1 MMQELTLAKISSTAM
16 ARRKMSDVE
25 ALEEMFRSDVELED
39 SSDSW
44 WDSDEEEEPDTADR
58 LDLGDVQVK
67 AEPSSS
73 DGAEPPPTSHDS
85 SSSLSGDRAGE
96 ADEDYVPPV
105 PLRSSGRGRAP
116 APKRTTT
123 THKKARKRQKVSSSA
138 HQQQG
143 EDCWHTREELDT
155 EPGCPLFTPKKD
167 PGPQIDSTKSWS
179 PLSLFKLF
187 FSAYTIREIIK
198 NTNENAQRLLAAGK
212 KFKWSPL
219 TVDDF
224 YKFLAII
231 IFSGLVQVPSKPDFW
246 RTKWPYNFPFPRSC
260 MTRDR
265 FESILWSLHL
275 SNIKKDEENEQKK
288 GTPHYDRLFKLK
300 PLYDDI
306 RVACK
311 THFQPMR
318 EICIDERMV
327 ASKARIDF
335 KQFMRD
341 KPTRFGYKLFVLA
354 DSRTGYTWNFFI
366 YQGKSAVVREEGLGT
381 TSVMDLMDFGLL
393 GKGYHLYVDNFYSS
407 PYLFQ
412 KLASN
417 STAACGTIRGNLVG
431 FPKTTLN
438 NLLRSAQRGEMRWIR
453 KDGLLFI
460 KWKDT
465 KEVTV
470 CSTFHKSFSG
480 ATVKRRVKEAG
491 HWVMKDISVPDSVKD
506 YNKFMGGVDLSDA
519 LIQYYSVRNKTM
531 KWYKTFFYHFIDIS
545 VVNSFIMFKMLA
557 EKREEK
563 AISQRQFREKLME
576 ELILESKG
584 ETACPQPSTSFSAQ
598 PGAFKCP
605 GSVPRYFGGTAEE
618 KRRICVWC
626 KQNGSKR
633 KTPLYCPKC
642 NVALCLQPDR
652 NCFEDYH
659 KKL

>member
-1 MMQELTLAKISSTAM
+1 MSLVPSAKEQRFFDLLRAELTLAKISSTAM

-44 WDSDEEEEPDTADR
+44 WDSDEEEEEEPDTADR
-58 LDLGDVQVK
+58 LDL
-67 AEPSSS
+67 
-73 DGAEPPPTSHDS
+73 
-85 SSSLSGDRAGE
+85 
-96 ADEDYVPPV
+96 
-105 PLRSSGRGRAP
+105 
-116 APKRTTT
+116 
-123 THKKARKRQKVSSSA
+123 VSSSA

-143 EDCWHTREELDT
+143 EDCWHTIEELDT

-260 MTRDR
+260 MTRYR

-288 GTPHYDRLFKLK
+288 ETPHYDRLFKLK

-311 THFQPMR
+311 AHFQPMR
-318 EICIDERMV
+318 EICIDEWMV

-366 YQGKSAVVREEGLGT
+366 YQGKSAVVREEGLST

-417 STAACGTIRGNLVG
+417 STA
-431 FPKTTLN
+431 
-438 NLLRSAQRGEMRWIR
+438 RGEMRWIR

-470 CSTFHKSFSG
+470 CCTFHKSFSG

-491 HWVMKDISVPDSVKD
+491 HWVVKDIPVPDSVKD
-506 YNKFMGGVDLSDA
+506 YNKLMGGVDLSDA

-531 KWYKTFFYHFIDIS
+531 KLYKTFFYHFIDIS

-659 KKL
+659 KKV